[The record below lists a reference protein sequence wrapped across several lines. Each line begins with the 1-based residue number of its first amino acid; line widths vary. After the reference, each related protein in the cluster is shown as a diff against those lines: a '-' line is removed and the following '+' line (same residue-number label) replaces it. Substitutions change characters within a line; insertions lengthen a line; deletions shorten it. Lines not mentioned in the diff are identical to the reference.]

1 MLCRTV
7 VRDLRP
13 FFFVI
18 SKISIE
24 TLYDPMSIAANVVT
38 AISIF
43 LPDMPRLPLPWGRCS
58 PLLPAE
64 AGHSN

>member
-1 MLCRTV
+1 MLWRTV

-38 AISIF
+38 AIFIF
-43 LPDMPRLPLPWGRCS
+43 LPDMTQVSLP
-58 PLLPAE
+58 
-64 AGHSN
+64 